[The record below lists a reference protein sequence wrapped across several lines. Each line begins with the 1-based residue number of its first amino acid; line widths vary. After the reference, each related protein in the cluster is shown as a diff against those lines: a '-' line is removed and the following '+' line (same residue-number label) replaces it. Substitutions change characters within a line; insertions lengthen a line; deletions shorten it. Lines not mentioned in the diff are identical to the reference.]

1 MIITSTENVPGY
13 KVVSYKG
20 FVKGSTIQ
28 AKHIGSDILAG
39 LKNIVGGEIKEY
51 SSMMEKARQIA
62 IGRMVK
68 EAEGLGAN
76 AIIAVRLQTSSIMN
90 SASEIVA
97 YGTAVVVESE

>member
-1 MIITSTENVPGY
+1 MMILATTEKVPG
-13 KVVSYKG
+13 KEVVNYKG

-39 LKNIVGGEIKEY
+39 LKSIVGGEIKEY

-68 EAEGLGAN
+68 EAEGMGAN
-76 AIIAVRLQTSSIMN
+76 AIVGVRLQTSSVMN
-90 SASEIVA
+90 NASEIVA
-97 YGTAVVVESE
+97 YGTAVEIK

>member
-1 MIITSTENVPGY
+1 MILATTEKVPG
-13 KVVSYKG
+13 KEVVAYKG

-68 EAEGLGAN
+68 EAEEMGAN
-76 AIIAVRLQTSSIMN
+76 AIVGVRLQTSSVMS
-90 SASEIVA
+90 SAAEIVA
-97 YGTAVVVESE
+97 YGTAVVIK

>member
-1 MIITSTENVPGY
+1 MMILATTEKVPG
-13 KVVSYKG
+13 KEVVNYKG

-39 LKNIVGGEIKEY
+39 LKSIVGGEIKEY

-68 EAEGLGAN
+68 EAEGMGAN
-76 AIIAVRLQTSSIMN
+76 AIVGVRLQTSSVMN

-97 YGTAVVVESE
+97 YGTAVEIK

>member
-1 MIITSTENVPGY
+1 MIIASTEKIPG
-13 KVVSYKG
+13 KEVVMYKG

-68 EAEGLGAN
+68 EAEEMGAN
-76 AIIAVRLQTSSIMN
+76 AIIAVRLQSSNVMN

-97 YGTAVVVESE
+97 YGTAVVVE

>member
-1 MIITSTENVPGY
+1 MMILATTEKVPG
-13 KVVSYKG
+13 KEVVNYKG

-39 LKNIVGGEIKEY
+39 LKSIVGGEIKEY

-68 EAEGLGAN
+68 EAEGMGAN
-76 AIIAVRLQTSSIMN
+76 AIVGIRLQTSSVM
-90 SASEIVA
+90 SGASEIVA
-97 YGTAVVVESE
+97 YGTAVEIK

>member
-1 MIITSTENVPGY
+1 MIIATTEKVPG
-13 KVVSYKG
+13 KEVVVYKG

-51 SSMMEKARQIA
+51 SSMMENARKIA

-68 EAEGLGAN
+68 EAEGMGAN
-76 AIIAVRLQTSSIMN
+76 AIVGMRLQTSAVMS

-97 YGTAVVVESE
+97 YGTAVVIE